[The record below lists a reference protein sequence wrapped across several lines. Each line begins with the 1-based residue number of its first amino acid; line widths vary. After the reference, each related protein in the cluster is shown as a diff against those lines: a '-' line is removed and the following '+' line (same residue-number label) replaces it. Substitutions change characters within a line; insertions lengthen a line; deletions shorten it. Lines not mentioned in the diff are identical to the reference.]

1 MAIERTTAI
10 ILSFTTLLIMA
21 IPIMITTPSI
31 ITVILITMITI

>member
-1 MAIERTTAI
+1 MAIERFTVI

-31 ITVILITMITI
+31 ITVIIITITI